1 MPVLKIQWN
10 QWVAMSFLRFD
21 DPCVINF
28 DGVFEGAVGAGCAL
42 PGAAFAIIGRALG
55 LNAGRVRAPVGCR
68 GKVRSCQARL
78 FRR

>member
-1 MPVLKIQWN
+1 MPVWKIQWN

-42 PGAAFAIIGRALG
+42 PG
-55 LNAGRVRAPVGCR
+55 NAN
-68 GKVRSCQARL
+68 L
-78 FRR
+78 EFLD

>member
-1 MPVLKIQWN
+1 MLHVSFENQWN

-42 PGAAFAIIGRALG
+42 PG
-55 LNAGRVRAPVGCR
+55 NAN
-68 GKVRSCQARL
+68 L
-78 FRR
+78 EFLD